1 MPKVPFNVDK
11 NFRKFD
17 PTSID
22 APPLNM
28 TVRDDQMRAFRVV
41 GLTLLV
47 VFCSALSVVL
57 TSTFKPL
64 G

>member
-1 MPKVPFNVDK
+1 MPKVPFNLDK
-11 NFRKFD
+11 EFRKFD

-22 APPLNM
+22 APLKLA
-28 TVRDDQMRAFRVV
+28 VRDDQARACRVV
-41 GLTLLV
+41 GLALLV

-57 TSTFKPL
+57 TSTFRPL

>member
-11 NFRKFD
+11 EFRKYD
-17 PTSID
+17 PTSMD
-22 APPLNM
+22 APITLI
-28 TVRDDQMRAFRVV
+28 VRDDQVRAFRIV
-41 GLTLLV
+41 GLALLV

-57 TSTFKPL
+57 TATIGPL